1 MGEAL
6 DLALLLARKATT
18 EFFLDDGSYDAER
31 FGGHTHS
38 TTCVMSSL
46 AQLADLTN
54 DSVLLERVR
63 KFYDNGL
70 WEIRD
75 EIGWVV
81 EVGGPQSE
89 VDCLR
94 GETNNSGDILETAL
108 ILGARGHAQYFAD
121 AERIIRA
128 HLLPSQLR
136 DVSFICSAA
145 PPADGSPAPDGEID
159 AAERLRGSWGFPAQ
173 HGHIPERLWQ
183 GAKPRIGFNP
193 DIVGGTT
200 ASLVAAVEALSSFDA
215 SRHSVNLW
223 FDHETEHLCLRSPY
237 THPSLQVKLKTEGAL
252 FVRMPPWLPEQQ
264 LRVEAGV
271 LPSVY
276 NPASKSLHGIGAPRR
291 LGDWLVLPCPPT
303 DEWITILFEL
313 PVFEQELTWRG
324 RSVRSRFRGDEVI
337 AMENFNEKLAF
348 FPPL

>member
-1 MGEAL
+1 MYRCG
-6 DLALLLARKATT
+6 
-18 EFFLDDGSYDAER
+18 
-31 FGGHTHS
+31 
-38 TTCVMSSL
+38 
-46 AQLADLTN
+46 Q
-54 DSVLLERVR
+54 
-63 KFYDNGL
+63 
-70 WEIRD
+70 
-75 EIGWVV
+75 
-81 EVGGPQSE
+81 
-89 VDCLR
+89 
-94 GETNNSGDILETAL
+94 
-108 ILGARGHAQYFAD
+108 D

-136 DVSFICSAA
+136 DVSFIRSAA

-173 HGHIPERLWQ
+173 HGHIPERLWE

-215 SRHSVNLW
+215 SARRHSVNLW

-237 THPSLQVKLKTEGAL
+237 THPSLQLKLKTEGAL
-252 FVRMPPWLPEQQ
+252 FVRMPPWLPEQR
-264 LRVEAGV
+264 LRVEGGV
-271 LPSVY
+271 QPSVYNPALRVEGGVQPSVY
-276 NPASKSLHGIGAPRR
+276 NPASKFRSLHGIGVPRR

-324 RSVRSRFRGDEVI
+324 RSVRARFRGDEVV
-337 AMENFNEKLAF
+337 AMENFGENLSF